1 MVLTYSVVVRNERLL
16 SVGFEVHFDFGL
28 RSVRARSKAP
38 AFDGVLCRSAEERM
52 TGFDLGFGDS
62 SVRLNGDKE
71 NDHSTDVHPAGEFGI
86 AGRDAADDL
95 PVNAAGKGCS
105 GAEEEASYDEKR
117 TGRTE

>member
-1 MVLTYSVVVRNERLL
+1 MVVRNERLL

-28 RSVRARSKAP
+28 RSVGAGREAP
-38 AFDGVLCRSAEERM
+38 SLDCFLCRGAKERM
-52 TGFDLGFGDS
+52 AGFHFGFGDS
-62 SVRLNGDKE
+62 AVSLNGDEE
-71 NDHSTDVHPAGEFGI
+71 NDGSTDVHSAGEFGI

-105 GAEEEASYDEKR
+105 GAEEEASYDEKG